1 MCYSSLHNYASDSV
15 TNITYARPA
24 RLIPMDKGVLP
35 SESFEDE
42 EKQSTETNSN
52 SEVEDRIDVE
62 LDRIRDRRENP
73 GQSFLYNTVVPQTFD
88 DFTLVFGLMA
98 GLIFFGS
105 ISLASSGL
113 IMGDSIMIDDSLS
126 GTLLDPNDCVDKRGE
141 IWIDTWVENDDLR
154 IESHNVASLSS
165 SAIFVYVWNASE
177 FTPEEGHQTDY
188 EFDLLEGGLGD
199 LEVELSKEDLTDGDY
214 FVRIIVLNQKNTSD
228 DWSDVPNEDL
238 SDKLNASLLQ
248 DERPGITIKDLEIEL
263 QTSDSSSFFGSDE
276 NHRKMEEFD
285 DEKRACFTI
294 QRMGVWGWGLMG
306 AEWVGGRETAM
317 LTGGNAEVPP
327 WYMAIVSLGMS
338 IFFLCVQYPLMHRL
352 YHRETDDLLS
362 SDQMERLIS
371 RTIENASKRL
381 QIKPDMNS
389 IRVQDRAISVD
400 VFLQYDTTRKT
411 IMSPIE
417 VKGTI
422 IKDILNEFRIFGEM
436 RPLQIK
442 TVCSDSNEGGV
453 EMLDFDISGEVSLS
467 DDYSVFFSSIGQF
480 GKLEE
485 SFRDSMS
492 SWFRKH
498 DVADYGSAIMA
509 DEDAVF
515 VRVIY
520 RPVMKFA
527 YFLFKPTY
535 EHLQGD
541 LRNHL
546 SSDLEHLLGDRELV
560 VSARNEKS
568 TLGDRAVAGRV
579 EQGSEEH
586 TGEAMVAKRDGIP
599 GALLQ
604 NPFMGDILSSVE
616 YVAHKNRKRIDKY
629 GFWGLIVFVWIPFMA
644 SGVLVGAMLGLVARM
659 RFQRVLAACFI
670 GGTAASVTWAYT
682 ARGIIEVME
691 RYHAE
696 AFVPFII
703 LLAIGFTWLKIR
715 DNKRHRREELF
726 KESMS
731 FFAGASD

>member
-1 MCYSSLHNYASDSV
+1 
-15 TNITYARPA
+15 
-24 RLIPMDKGVLP
+24 MDEEILP
-35 SESFEDE
+35 SSPLESE
-42 EKQSTETNSN
+42 EKQSTEASSN
-52 SEVEDRIDVE
+52 SEADERIDVE

-73 GQSFLYNTVVPQTFD
+73 GQSFMYNTVVPQTFD
-88 DFTLVFGLMA
+88 DYTLVFGLIA
-98 GLIFFGS
+98 GLVFFGS
-105 ISLASSGL
+105 ITIASSGL
-113 IMGDSIMIDDSLS
+113 ILGNSIAIDDTLS

-141 IWIDTWVENDDLR
+141 VWIDTWVDHDDLQ
-154 IESHNVASLSS
+154 IESHNAPPSS
-165 SAIFVYVWNASE
+165 SSVISVFVWNVTSWTENDPQTEPIPVIE
-177 FTPEEGHQTDY
+177 FRV
-188 EFDLLEGGLGD
+188 GGLGD
-199 LEVELSKEDLTDGDY
+199 LESELSKEDLVDGDY
-214 FVRIIVLNQKNTSD
+214 HVRIIFFYSENSSI
-228 DWSDVPNEDL
+228 DWSDLPEDEISEKQNESL
-238 SDKLNASLLQ
+238 SQ
-248 DERPGITIKDLEIEL
+248 EGEPGFTIKELEIEL
-263 QTSDSSSFFGSDE
+263 HTSDSSSLFGSGE
-276 NHRKMEEFD
+276 EHRKMEEFD
-285 DEKRACFTI
+285 DEKRACLTI

-317 LTGGNAEVPP
+317 LTGGNAEIPP

-338 IFFLCVQYPLMHRL
+338 VFFLCVQYPLMHRL

-362 SDQMERLIS
+362 SEQMKRLIC
-371 RTIENASKRL
+371 RTIENACKRL
-381 QIKPDMNS
+381 QIKPDLES

-400 VFLQYDTTRKT
+400 VFLPYSTTRKT

-417 VKGTI
+417 MKGTI

-436 RPLQIK
+436 RPLQVK
-442 TVCSDSNEGGV
+442 TVCTDSNDDSGEIPD
-453 EMLDFDISGEVSLS
+453 LDTLGEVSLA

-485 SFRDSMS
+485 SFRESMS
-492 SWFRKH
+492 RWFRKH

-541 LRNHL
+541 LRTQL
-546 SSDLEHLLGDRELV
+546 GSDLEHLLEGRELV

-696 AFVPFII
+696 AFIPFII
-703 LLAIGFTWLKIR
+703 LLAVGFTWLKIR

-726 KESMS
+726 KDSMS
-731 FFAGASD
+731 FFAGASN